1 MNTSNIRLIVDLD
14 DGYIPREITR
24 YEYEMVCES
33 SQHLT
38 EPYEAYCKRIYEQ
51 EHAEYLRLKNN
62 PDSTDLLSVAAEE
75 EGGNL
80 GLIYFKVDCH
90 YLGNNTCT
98 RKYHPSELDKTAIA
112 DVGEETFRRITEKY
126 DGKTVVPYRE

>member
-1 MNTSNIRLIVDLD
+1 MTTTPD
-14 DGYIPREITR
+14 DGYIPREITH

-33 SQHLT
+33 SQHFT
-38 EPYEAYCKRIYEQ
+38 EPYEAYCKRIHEQ

-62 PDSTDLLSVAAEE
+62 PDFTELLSVAAEDE
-75 EGGNL
+75 EGDI

-112 DVGEETFRRITEKY
+112 DIGEVAFRRVTEKY